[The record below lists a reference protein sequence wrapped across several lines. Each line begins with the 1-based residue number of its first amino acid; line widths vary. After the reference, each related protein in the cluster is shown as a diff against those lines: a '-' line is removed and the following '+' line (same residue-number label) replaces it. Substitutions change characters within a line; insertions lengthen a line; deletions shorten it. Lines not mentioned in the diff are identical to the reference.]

1 MQNLKIIFVIGP
13 PGAGK
18 GTLCSRMAKQ
28 FGYVHFSVG
37 DYLRDL
43 SENGDSYPNE
53 AFGGSSSEQIRSM
66 LQTRALFDSEQIV
79 AILLYKITQDLA
91 QGHHT
96 IVVDGFPRDHES
108 AEAFEQQVR

>member
-43 SENGDSYPNE
+43 SENGDSNPDD
-53 AFGGSSSEQIRSM
+53 AFGGLSSEQIRNT
-66 LQTRALFDSEQIV
+66 LQTRTLIASEQIV
-79 AILLYKITQDLA
+79 AVILYRITQDLV
-91 QGHHT
+91 QGRQT
-96 IVVDGFPRDHES
+96 GVIDGFSRSHES
-108 AEAFEQQVR
+108 ASNR

>member
-43 SENGDSYPNE
+43 SENGDSYPDD
-53 AFGGSSSEQIRSM
+53 AFGGLSSEQIRNT
-66 LQTRALFDSEQIV
+66 LQTRTLIASEQIV
-79 AILLYKITQDLA
+79 AVILYRITQDLV
-91 QGHHT
+91 QGRQT
-96 IVVDGFPRDHES
+96 GVIDGFPRSHES
-108 AEAFEQQVR
+108 ASNR